1 MAQRSAEPRSQ
12 RVATGFIIFGG
23 MILILGGTFQALMG
37 VAGIFSDE
45 FFVTTRSY
53 VFEFDATTWGW
64 IHLVLGLIVVAVG
77 FGVLAG
83 QTWGRVGGV
92 VVAACSA
99 LSNFAFLPYYPF
111 WSLLVIA
118 LDVCVIWAL
127 IAHGRDF
134 VIEAEY

>member
-1 MAQRSAEPRSQ
+1 MAQQATEPRSQ

-23 MILILGGTFQALMG
+23 MILILGGAFQALMG
-37 VAGIFSDE
+37 VTGIFTDE
-45 FFVTTRSY
+45 FFVSTRNY

-64 IHLVLGLIVVAVG
+64 IHLVLGLVVVAVG
-77 FGVLAG
+77 FGVLSG

-92 VVAACSA
+92 VVASCSA

-111 WSLLVIA
+111 WSLLIIA

-134 VIEAEY
+134 VVEAEY

>member
-99 LSNFAFLPYYPF
+99 LSNFAFLPYYPS